1 MRAGS
6 EEAKGMRDAVVEEM
20 RAGGQRSHMRMGI
33 DVPVSLGRVKGISR
47 QRGSAVGQSASVA
60 QKAEQLPMVAVLVAP
75 KH

>member
-20 RAGGQRSHMRMGI
+20 RAGGQRSHMRMGT
-33 DVPVSLGRVKGISR
+33 VPVSLGRVKGISR